1 MTVKKASIPV
11 SVSILD
17 KEYLISCPPQ
27 ERDGLL
33 RAAGFLSERMRDVRD
48 NGRLAGLDRIAV
60 MAALHIAHEF
70 IQIRERGE
78 SKTDLELLAQIRRL
92 SDKVEAAVISSRQLE
107 L

>member
-1 MTVKKASIPV
+1 MTAKKASVPV

-33 RAAGFLSERMRDVRD
+33 RAASFLSDRMRDVRD

-60 MAALHIAHEF
+60 MAALHIAHELVQ
-70 IQIRERGE
+70 IQDRGTQPE
-78 SKTDLELLAQIRRL
+78 SDAHEQVRRL
-92 SDKVEAAVISSRQLE
+92 SEKIEAAVIASRQLE

>member
-1 MTVKKASIPV
+1 MTVKKASVPV

-17 KEYLISCPPQ
+17 KDYLISCPPQ

-33 RAAGFLSERMRDVRD
+33 RAASFLSERMRDVRD

-60 MAALHIAHEF
+60 MAALHIAHELV
-70 IQIRERGE
+70 QIKDRGTQPE
-78 SKTDLELLAQIRRL
+78 NDAYEHVRRL
-92 SDKVEAAVISSRQLE
+92 SEKIEAAVIASRQLE